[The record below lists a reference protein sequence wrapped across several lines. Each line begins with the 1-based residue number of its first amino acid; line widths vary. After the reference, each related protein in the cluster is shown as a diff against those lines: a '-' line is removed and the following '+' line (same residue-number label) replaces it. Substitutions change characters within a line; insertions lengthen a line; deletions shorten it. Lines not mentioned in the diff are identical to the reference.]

1 LSVATGGAHAE
12 QAVQGLSQAKLERL
26 EMEAVKDLED
36 LRTLC
41 KTPEG
46 VDIVGITESLGL
58 IGALV
63 GGVSAKNRKEELE
76 TVNAR
81 LLKVVSRLRKVNNKL
96 KKQGIIVNRDGTLT
110 LPEGMRAGGAGGT
123 AEAGEAAA
131 AASAAA
137 AAAAAGVAASNGQD
151 GSRMVSLDM
160 SIDEEDTPVAA
171 QIVETLKLGKAALRG
186 QDAKDALN
194 HFQRALVLIRG
205 APQDALRDRIRAE
218 RKAMRGLGASHQSLG
233 ELPEAIDA
241 MIKGLELFSREP
253 EYLRQDGDY
262 ERETDVLGVIA
273 DLYADAG
280 DMANAGRY
288 YDMYLERLN
297 SGPPKQEPEESV
309 F

>member
-1 LSVATGGAHAE
+1 VWGGGEWIASAQPVA
-12 QAVQGLSQAKLERL
+12 QGLSPAKLERL

-58 IGALV
+58 VGALV

-110 LPEGMRAGGAGGT
+110 MPEGMTVGGNASRDAQAEDATGT
-123 AEAGEAAA
+123 AAQSSGDAKP
-131 AASAAA
+131 S
-137 AAAAAGVAASNGQD
+137 
-151 GSRMVSLDM
+151 SLDM
-160 SIDEEDTPVAA
+160 SMDEEDTPVAA
-171 QIVETLKLGKAALRG
+171 QIVEMLKMGKAALRA
-186 QDAKDALN
+186 QDAQDALN
-194 HFQRALVLIRG
+194 YFSRALGLIRG
-205 APQDALRDRIRAE
+205 APQDALRDRVRAE

-241 MIKGLELFSREP
+241 MIKGLELFAREP

-297 SGPPKQEPEESV
+297 SGPTKQQGNPESSV